1 MISAELAGGDCL
13 NAGCVPSKALLRC
26 AKLIKEVRKAT
37 IRNNEYGILLRV
49 GGIGDGGDGKD
60 GDVEMSVDFPK
71 IMERMR
77 KLRSDIAPI
86 DGHAR
91 GTSIGTQVFQ
101 GRGRFVSKDRIE
113 VIEYGKACGDPSNPV
128 LHFDKA
134 VIATGGRPRV
144 PTDVPGLVDA
154 PYTTNLDL
162 FNLMELPS
170 RMVVLGGGVIA
181 MEMAQAFAIF
191 GTKVTVISSGRS
203 GNLLNGADDD
213 AVRALRGALED
224 DGVTFVTG
232 AKILEVDTLRRVDR
246 SSILMEETDSTTTTA
261 TMGGDDDGDTQL
273 PLMKIS
279 YTTTTRNGNNDD
291 DLDGTRIID
300 LECECLLVAVGRVAN
315 VDSLGLDDA
324 NVEYDPINGI
334 LVDEYSKSITNPN
347 VYAVGD
353 CVAYVPRLTHGEGRA
368 LMSTSPPKK
377 QIHYIYRSSR
387 DIVLKA
393 VLTLSSFSHAI
404 FKRIIVPD

>member
-1 MISAELAGGDCL
+1 
-13 NAGCVPSKALLRC
+13 
-26 AKLIKEVRKAT
+26 
-37 IRNNEYGILLRV
+37 
-49 GGIGDGGDGKD
+49 
-60 GDVEMSVDFPK
+60 
-71 IMERMR
+71 
-77 KLRSDIAPI
+77 
-86 DGHAR
+86 
-91 GTSIGTQVFQ
+91 
-101 GRGRFVSKDRIE
+101 
-113 VIEYGKACGDPSNPV
+113 
-128 LHFDKA
+128 
-134 VIATGGRPRV
+134 
-144 PTDVPGLVDA
+144 
-154 PYTTNLDL
+154 
-162 FNLMELPS
+162 
-170 RMVVLGGGVIA
+170 
-181 MEMAQAFAIF
+181 
-191 GTKVTVISSGRS
+191 
-203 GNLLNGADDD
+203 
-213 AVRALRGALED
+213 
-224 DGVTFVTG
+224 
-232 AKILEVDTLRRVDR
+232 
-246 SSILMEETDSTTTTA
+246 MEETDSTTTTA
-261 TMGGDDDGDTQL
+261 TMGGGDDGDTQL

-279 YTTTTRNGNNDD
+279 YTTTTRNGNNDNDD

-387 DIVLKA
+387 DIVLKV